1 MVLKRLEHIILYV
14 KCAQKNYSTPELLR
28 DVLRG
33 SNQFMTQSS
42 GQPIRLNLR
51 QLRALRINLSAESL
65 PWFSPCWQVGAGESN
80 SRVAKPPTNIS
91 SIGVDPILYYI
102 FIIGLLFYPPSF
114 QSLLQSVVSPQHLQ
128 HQLISNFVD

>member
-1 MVLKRLEHIILYV
+1 MVLKRLERIILHV

-51 QLRALRINLSAESL
+51 QLRVFKIDLSL
-65 PWFSPCWQVGAGESN
+65 DHYPGFSPCWQVGAGESN

-91 SIGVDPILYYI
+91 SIGDDPILYYI
-102 FIIGLLFYPPSF
+102 FIIGLLSYLPFL
-114 QSLLQSVVSPQHLQ
+114 QSLLQSTVNPQHLQ
-128 HQLISNFVD
+128 HQLILNFVD